1 MADSLIDDS
10 KESRGVT
17 ANGTPLGVHAR
28 LSLSFDPTVSEDVT
42 ASTAVWQQ
50 ILDVVKGQKVIADV
64 TVHLIGACDGDLF
77 SSERHENSNDGAPQN
92 IEQLTFTEV
101 PVSLVD
107 DAEDGVDAV
116 TGVDMYDDAPTK
128 ASLAG
133 ATIAEQMRKNESD
146 KRKSQQQD
154 TMEDVYAVARRA
166 IIAMSSKTADA
177 EKRFRSA
184 IVSIDAVPGNQVEGI
199 SPLYRVMG
207 IDSSDASAAVIQVTT
222 KLKPQVIVSLLDS
235 LSASHEGAVALRLVD
250 IEGESVDSA
259 ADIAQASQSGA
270 QDVSKAAAN
279 TIELPLI
286 DAKTQAEI
294 LAPWLDMDPDARL
307 DGDPVSYLLAMA
319 PDTARVGKVD
329 DRWILGETQ

>member
-1 MADSLIDDS
+1 MTDLLINDS

-17 ANGTPLGVHAR
+17 ADGTPLGVHAQI
-28 LSLSFDPTVSEDVT
+28 SLSFDPTVSEDVT
-42 ASTAVWQQ
+42 ASTSVWQR
-50 ILDVVKGQKVIADV
+50 ILEAVEGGKAIADV
-64 TVHLIGACDGDLF
+64 TVHLVDASDDGLP
-77 SSERHENSNDGAPQN
+77 SSEPHENREDDARA
-92 IEQLTFTEV
+92 IEQITFTEV
-101 PVSLVD
+101 SLSLGD
-107 DAEDGVDAV
+107 DAKDGRDAIPGGD
-116 TGVDMYDDAPTK
+116 TNAGATK

-133 ATIAEQMRKNESD
+133 ATIADQIRKNESD
-146 KRKSQQQD
+146 KRNVQQKD
-154 TMEDVYAVARRA
+154 AMEDVYDVPRRA
-166 IIAMSSKTADA
+166 IIAMRSKTADA

-222 KLKPQVIVSLLDS
+222 KLKPQAIIALLDS
-235 LSASHEGAVALRLVD
+235 LSTSHEGAVALRLVD
-250 IEGESVDSA
+250 IEGESVGSA
-259 ADIAQASQSGA
+259 EDIAQASQSGV

-279 TIELPLI
+279 AIELPLT
-286 DAKTQAEI
+286 DAKTRAEI

>member
-1 MADSLIDDS
+1 MADSLINDS

-17 ANGTPLGVHAR
+17 ADGTPLGVR
-28 LSLSFDPTVSEDVT
+28 VQISVSFDPTVSEDIT
-42 ASTAVWQQ
+42 ASTAVWQK
-50 ILDVVKGQKVIADV
+50 ILEAAEGRKAIADV
-64 TVHLIGACDGDLF
+64 TMHLVDASDDGLS
-77 SSERHENSNDGAPQN
+77 SSERHENGEDDAQA

-101 PVSLVD
+101 PLGLGD
-107 DAEDGVDAV
+107 DAKDGRDAIHGGD
-116 TGVDMYDDAPTK
+116 TNAGATK

-133 ATIAEQMRKNESD
+133 ATIADQMRKNESD
-146 KRKSQQQD
+146 KRNAQQRD
-154 TMEDVYAVARRA
+154 TMEDVYAVPRRA
-166 IIAMSSKTADA
+166 IIAMRSKTADA
-177 EKRFRSA
+177 EKRFRSI

-222 KLKPQVIVSLLDS
+222 KLKPQAIIALLDS

-250 IEGESVDSA
+250 IEGESVGSA
-259 ADIAQASQSGA
+259 ADIVQVSQSGV
-270 QDVSKAAAN
+270 QDVSKVAAN
-279 TIELPLI
+279 TIELPLT

-294 LAPWLDMDPDARL
+294 LAPWLDMDPDALL

>member
-1 MADSLIDDS
+1 MADSLINDL

-17 ANGTPLGVHAR
+17 ADGTPLGVHAR
-28 LSLSFDPTVSEDVT
+28 ISLSFDPTVSEDVT
-42 ASTAVWQQ
+42 VSTAVWRRM
-50 ILDVVKGQKVIADV
+50 LEAVGEGKASADV
-64 TVHLIGACDGDLF
+64 TVHLVDASDDGLLF
-77 SSERHENSNDGAPQN
+77 FGRHEDSGDGAPQA
-92 IEQLTFTEV
+92 IEQLTFAEV
-101 PVSLVD
+101 PVSLGD
-107 DAEDGVDAV
+107 GAECGGDAV
-116 TGVDMYDDAPTK
+116 TGGGMYAAPTK

-133 ATIAEQMRKNESD
+133 ATIADQMRKNESD
-146 KRKSQQQD
+146 KRKAQQQN
-154 TMEDVYAVARRA
+154 TMEDVYAVPRRA
-166 IIAMSSKTADA
+166 IIAMRSKTTDA

-222 KLKPQVIVSLLDS
+222 KLKPQAVIALLDS

-250 IEGESVDSA
+250 IEGESIGSA

-270 QDVSKAAAN
+270 QAVSEAVAT
-279 TIELPLI
+279 TIELPLR
-286 DAKTQAEI
+286 DAKAQAEI
-294 LAPWLDMDPDARL
+294 LAPWLDMDPEARL

-319 PDTARVGKVD
+319 PDAARVGKVD